1 MFTLIPTQGPQP
13 RRALCADVAACWCSW
28 VWESP
33 APAGLL
39 RPVIAAHPWARRPP
53 PFQRIEV
60 VGH

>member
-39 RPVIAAHPWARRPP
+39 RPV
-53 PFQRIEV
+53 
-60 VGH
+60 